1 MSFAEQLYNANT
13 YIEIYMQVTQNQACL
28 THDKTKT
35 LTWGL
40 DTDLIEKSHHHNT
53 PDILLVLFR
62 EVKFHSYKIEKTTY
76 TYLGIAPNYS

>member
-62 EVKFHSYKIEKTTY
+62 EVKISQLQHLEDNIHLFGHCT
-76 TYLGIAPNYS
+76 